1 MDIIK
6 DCKASFKQ
14 SFVPWGKSL
23 NYKLNLQARAKLA
36 PKEISDL
43 ILDFLD
49 CAVPETILNE
59 LPCQN
64 LKGIT
69 TTLEFNGIPDLKK
82 DILLL
87 VQGQLDISAAN
98 KLATVDYDPNEA
110 VDTVSGIILIE
121 SEYQKL
127 TPNSDL
133 VFKLKSDRSSEFPEF
148 VQLNNIKQIELFQAT
163 ELTFSAE
170 FFKHTLLTTI
180 LRTPPVVC
188 ETLTVKIKATEIL
201 IEIHSEAW
209 NKETTQPY
217 RHHNILAGLSTWTDK
232 NFAIDLISEIKSITS
247 QP

>member
-1 MDIIK
+1 VDIIK

-23 NYKLNLQARAKLA
+23 NYELNLEYRAPLTA
-36 PKEISDL
+36 KEISDL

-49 CAVPETILNE
+49 QAIPKTILNE
-59 LPCQN
+59 SPCQN
-64 LKGIT
+64 LKGVST
-69 TTLEFNGIPDLKK
+69 TFEFNNTPDVKK
-82 DILLL
+82 DLLL
-87 VQGQLDISAAN
+87 KVQGQLENSAAN
-98 KLATVDYDPNEA
+98 KLASVDYDPTEA
-110 VDTVSGIILIE
+110 VETVSGTILIE

-133 VFKLKSDRSSEFPEF
+133 VFQLKSDRSFELPEF
-148 VQLNNIKQIELFQAT
+148 VELKNIKQLEQFKAT

-188 ETLTVKIKATEIL
+188 ETLQISINNTRTSIKINST
-201 IEIHSEAW
+201 AW

-232 NFAIDLISEIKSITS
+232 NFAVDLISEIKSITS
-247 QP
+247 RS